1 MNCLKSSLL
10 IMFRMSWQRYK
21 YISNFCIKT
30 YKIRIFLRKYVQ
42 FRIKN
47 VTLQTNYDLKNKTM
61 KKPYHLIALLILAL
75 AAGCNEKRGYAPE
88 NTKTQEYK
96 NWKDSA
102 RKHFAVLAYYY
113 NNNIHDSLVEAIPA
127 ELEFCAEHEL
137 WYDYYDAWMM
147 LGEEYSFYGE
157 QRKAIEIAQEIHD
170 DAIKRNNGYGLAGAE
185 FIKALVYDNQLNHEE
200 AARSFEKALEV
211 YPDSAEAFLK
221 NTIYVYY
228 SNELRDKKNIEKMRQ
243 MLDEWKAYIDVCL
256 KDSTIP
262 RRQFDNWL
270 YYYHH
275 SSYFYYMQL
284 KDLDKAQQHV
294 DSVVMH
300 LDKVGWSQIT
310 RNEVTGYQVQ
320 LAIERGNYNE
330 ALKLNEQQLPH
341 ADELDINAYSE
352 ILHQRALIM
361 KGLGR
366 WQEAYTYADQYC
378 DLVDSMTQA
387 DTRQQLN
394 ELNKRFEID
403 ELKMQAEREKIES
416 ERQRMHLIILIG
428 AIVALGVI
436 IVFILRQRA
445 TRRLA
450 AMKLEQERIENELRI
465 ARDIQMSMVPNTF
478 PNREGLDMY
487 AAMKPARE
495 VGGDLYSYVLNGH
508 QLYFCLGDVS
518 GKGVPASLFM
528 SQATKL
534 FQMLAN
540 QGMQPSEICTQMNDV
555 MSGKENKN
563 GMFVT
568 FFVGLIDLESG
579 HLSFCN
585 AGHNPPVIGGTPS
598 NGDLLKMESN
608 APLGLWTDLKYV
620 GEEIESIKGRTLFF
634 YTDGLT
640 EAENHCQEQFGEER
654 LLRILRNEHFDSS
667 RGVIDTL
674 AAEVEKHRDGAE
686 PNDDLTMLC
695 IRVTA

>member
-1 MNCLKSSLL
+1 
-10 IMFRMSWQRYK
+10 MFEVFIVDNVRMSWQRYK

-450 AMKLEQERIENELRI
+450 AL
-465 ARDIQMSMVPNTF
+465 
-478 PNREGLDMY
+478 
-487 AAMKPARE
+487 PARW
-495 VGGDLYSYVLNGH
+495 
-508 QLYFCLGDVS
+508 
-518 GKGVPASLFM
+518 A
-528 SQATKL
+528 AT
-534 FQMLAN
+534 
-540 QGMQPSEICTQMNDV
+540 S
-555 MSGKENKN
+555 
-563 GMFVT
+563 
-568 FFVGLIDLESG
+568 
-579 HLSFCN
+579 
-585 AGHNPPVIGGTPS
+585 
-598 NGDLLKMESN
+598 
-608 APLGLWTDLKYV
+608 
-620 GEEIESIKGRTLFF
+620 
-634 YTDGLT
+634 
-640 EAENHCQEQFGEER
+640 
-654 LLRILRNEHFDSS
+654 
-667 RGVIDTL
+667 
-674 AAEVEKHRDGAE
+674 
-686 PNDDLTMLC
+686 
-695 IRVTA
+695 TAMC

>member
-1 MNCLKSSLL
+1 MKKSNYL
-10 IMFRMSWQRYK
+10 IVL
-21 YISNFCIKT
+21 
-30 YKIRIFLRKYVQ
+30 FL
-42 FRIKN
+42 
-47 VTLQTNYDLKNKTM
+47 VTLIAACSTRSGNEDNNTPEKANK
-61 KKPYHLIALLILAL
+61 KW
-75 AAGCNEKRGYAPE
+75 
-88 NTKTQEYK
+88 TKEAQLQYK
-96 NWKDSA
+96 
-102 RKHFAVLAYYY
+102 VLAYYY
-113 NNNIHDSLVEAIPA
+113 NNNIHDSLVMKVPEV
-127 ELEFCAEHEL
+127 LDFCREHEL
-137 WYDYYDAWMM
+137 WADYYDTWML
-147 LGEEYSFYGE
+147 LGQEYNFSGE
-157 QRKAIEIAQEIHD
+157 TNMAIKVAQEIHD
-170 DAIKRNNGYGLAGAE
+170 DATKRDNKYGLTVAE
-185 FIKALVYDNQLNHEE
+185 YIKGLVYDNQLNRKES
-200 AARSFEKALEV
+200 ARSYERALAIF
-211 YPDSAEAFLK
+211 PDDADAFLK

-228 SNELRDKKNIEKMRQ
+228 TTELKGLRDTMKMHKT
-243 MLDEWKAYIDVCL
+243 LDEWYAYFTECR
-256 KDSTIP
+256 KDTSIP
-262 RRQFDNWL
+262 SKQFENWL

-275 SSYFYYMQL
+275 SCYIYYMMK
-284 KDLDKAQQHV
+284 KDWDKASEQV
-294 DSVVMH
+294 DSVVKH
-300 LDKVGWSQIT
+300 IESTGWSQIT
-310 RNEVTGYQVQ
+310 RNEVLGYRTQ
-320 LAIERGNYNE
+320 LAIERKNYAE
-330 ALKLNEQQLPH
+330 ALRLSNQQLPG
-341 ADELDINAYSE
+341 AKELDVNAYAE
-352 ILHQRALIM
+352 ILRQRAQILS
-361 KGLGR
+361 GLGQ
-366 WQEAYTYADQYC
+366 WKEAYSNLDEHH
-378 DLVDSMTQA
+378 DLLVSINREER
-387 DTRQQLN
+387 RQQLN

-667 RGVIDTL
+667 KTITL
-674 AAEVEKHRDGAE
+674 SNSL
-686 PNDDLTMLC
+686 P
-695 IRVTA
+695 

>member
-1 MNCLKSSLL
+1 
-10 IMFRMSWQRYK
+10 MFRMSWQRYK
-21 YISNFCIKT
+21 YISKFCIKT
-30 YKIRIFLRKYVQ
+30 LKIRFFCRKYVY

-61 KKPYHLIALLILAL
+61 KKPYHLITLLILAL
-75 AAGCNEKRGYAPE
+75 AAGCNEKGGYTPE

-137 WYDYYDAWMM
+137 WYDYYDTWMM

-243 MLDEWKAYIDVCL
+243 MLDEWKAYIDDCL

-275 SSYFYYMQL
+275 SCYFYYMQL

-300 LDKVGWSQIT
+300 LDKVGWSQVT

-320 LAIERGNYNE
+320 LAIERGNYSE
-330 ALKLNEQQLPH
+330 ALKLNEQQMPH

-366 WQEAYTYADQYC
+366 WQEAYTYVDQYC

-394 ELNKRFEID
+394 ELNKRFEVD

-508 QLYFCLGDVS
+508 MLYFCLGDVS

-540 QGMQPSEICTQMNDV
+540 QGMQPAEICTQMNDV

-598 NGDLLKMESN
+598 NGNLLKMESN

-620 GEEIESIKGRTLFF
+620 GEEIESIKGRALFF

-654 LLRILRNEHFDSS
+654 LLRILRGTHFESS
-667 RGVIDTL
+667 RQVVDTL